1 MSNIQLYDL
10 GNCDEKEFTR
20 VVCVCKYNGKYVF
33 SFNKKRNGWELP
45 GGHIEDG
52 ETWEEAARR
61 EVFEETGA
69 ININLKPICIYK
81 INSFA
86 LLCYCEILE
95 FGQIPNYSEIS
106 EICQLDDLPKN
117 MTFPESSKLFFDKV
131 KKMQNN
137 EV

>member
-1 MSNIQLYDL
+1 MQEIQLFDL
-10 GNCDEKEFTR
+10 GYCDEKEFTR

-52 ETWEEAARR
+52 ETWEEAAKR
-61 EVFEETGA
+61 EVYEETGA
-69 ININLKPICIYK
+69 TKINLKAICIYK

-86 LLCYCEILE
+86 LLCYCEIIEL
-95 FGQIPNYSEIS
+95 GQIPNYSEIS
-106 EICQLDDLPKN
+106 EICQLDDLPQK

>member
-1 MSNIQLYDL
+1 MQEIQLFDL
-10 GNCDEKEFTR
+10 GYCDEKEFTR

-52 ETWEEAARR
+52 ESWEEAAKR
-61 EVFEETGA
+61 EVYEETGA
-69 ININLKPICIYK
+69 TKINLKPICIYK
-81 INSFA
+81 IYSFA

-106 EICQLDDLPKN
+106 EICQLDDLPMN
-117 MTFPESSKLFFDKV
+117 MTFPESSKLFIDKV
-131 KKMQNN
+131 KKNAK
-137 EV
+137 

>member
-1 MSNIQLYDL
+1 MQEIQLYDL
-10 GNCDEKEFTR
+10 GYCDEKEFTR

-52 ETWEEAARR
+52 ESWEEAAKR
-61 EVFEETGA
+61 EVYEETGA
-69 ININLKPICIYK
+69 ININLKPICIYR

-106 EICQLDDLPKN
+106 EICQLDDLPQN

-131 KKMQNN
+131 KKNAK
-137 EV
+137 